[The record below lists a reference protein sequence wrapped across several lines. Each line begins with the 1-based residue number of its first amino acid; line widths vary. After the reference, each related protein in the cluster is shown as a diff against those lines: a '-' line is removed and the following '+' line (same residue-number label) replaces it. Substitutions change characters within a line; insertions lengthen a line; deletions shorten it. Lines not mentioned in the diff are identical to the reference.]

1 MRNPQP
7 IQVYLFKRLHQ
18 PTYPCY
24 WPVAPVSEA
33 ASSAEAAVEAGGD
46 KIRLLV
52 AYGLALRRGDTRIGP
67 AKASMAA
74 APTCFGLGFTTLT
87 GRSGARAVTLS
98 CSNRRGSPAS
108 RSTAIASAIRCSRA
122 WSGLGLGLGLG

>member
-1 MRNPQP
+1 MDARRP
-7 IQVYLFKRLHQ
+7 IQICLVSLR

-24 WPVAPVSEA
+24 CPVAPVSEA

-74 APTCFGLGFTTLT
+74 APTWCGEVRLRA
-87 GRSGARAVTLS
+87 RSGA
-98 CSNRRGSPAS
+98 
-108 RSTAIASAIRCSRA
+108 
-122 WSGLGLGLGLG
+122 GLGGVRVRIGSGPGQRLWMG